1 MGRQGHLAAQA
12 GKRLGQLAA
21 DGPGPQYQQAPR
33 RLADLPHGI
42 RSQVIQ
48 FSQPG
53 NIGHPGPGA
62 TGDDDIAGGDG
73 PAVHL
78 HLPGRA
84 DARLALQAIHP
95 QGGKALYRIVRFD
108 GLHHCLHPLHDPAKI
123 HLYVHRLQPELGSP
137 PGVVGYP
144 RRADQGLAGH
154 ATGVQ
159 AVAAHPVSLHQGHF
173 GLHGGGD
180 EGGHQ
185 PGGPRPDDNQ
195 VGVETAR
202 FRIGPQR
209 PAGLDARQYP
219 LCQQGENRQQHE
231 GQQQPR
237 RDDASRGLQLP
248 QLGTGVHI
256 GGGGG
261 QHAQLGD
268 PVVPRR
274 ADG

>member
-12 GKRLGQLAA
+12 GERLGQLAA

-33 RLADLPHGI
+33 RLADIPYGVRGEVVQPRQPRNI
-42 RSQVIQ
+42 R
-48 FSQPG
+48 
-53 NIGHPGPGA
+53 HPGPGA
-62 TGDDDIAGGDG
+62 AGDDDIAGGDG
-73 PAVHL
+73 PAVHF

-95 QGGKALYRIVRFD
+95 QGSEALHRIVRFD
-108 GLHHCLHPLHDPAKI
+108 GLHHRLYPFHDPAKI
-123 HLYVHRLQPELGSP
+123 HFYVHRRQPELGGP

-144 RRADQGLAGH
+144 RRADQRLAGH

-173 GLHGGGD
+173 GLDGGRD
-180 EGGHQ
+180 QGGHQ

-195 VGVETAR
+195 VGIETAR
-202 FRIGPQR
+202 FGIGPQR
-209 PAGLDARQYP
+209 PAGLDARQHP
-219 LCQQGENRQQHE
+219 LRQQRKGRQQHE
-231 GQQQPR
+231 RQQQPR
-237 RDDASRGLQLP
+237 RDDARRGLQLP

-268 PVVPRR
+268 PVVTRR